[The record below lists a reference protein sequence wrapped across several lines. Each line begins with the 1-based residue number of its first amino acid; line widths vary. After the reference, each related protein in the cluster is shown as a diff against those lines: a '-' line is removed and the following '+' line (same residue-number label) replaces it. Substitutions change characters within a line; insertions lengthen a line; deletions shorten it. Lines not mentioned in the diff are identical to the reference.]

1 MLLKFNLRDKNMIQ
15 QIRILNRKLPLIRKL
30 VSYNLAPSGLF
41 DKAILNYPISRE
53 WEKRIKEV
61 LDCPDTEK
69 IETVENA
76 GCINRGKQIM
86 HNGLKINLG
95 SYYGPEYSKLLYKT
109 KGIHEPQEEFVF
121 QEILKK
127 IPDGAIMIELGSF
140 WSFYSMWFNLKV
152 ANAVNIMI
160 EPDSFNL
167 GFGIRNFKLNKMKGE
182 FLNAFVGDRSISNG
196 IKLKQVCV
204 DDLMQA
210 RNIEHLNILHSDIQG
225 YENEMLDGA
234 QVALSQNKI
243 DYFFIST
250 HSNDIHNQCISK
262 LKEYDYHIIC
272 EVDKDHTYSEDGLIV
287 ASSPRIPKEEI
298 IISRKC

>member
-1 MLLKFNLRDKNMIQ
+1 MLKKLRLLFKKIGILRKFVAYQ
-15 QIRILNRKLPLIRKL
+15 
-30 VSYNLAPSGLF
+30 LAPSGLF
-41 DKAILNYPISRE
+41 DKAILNYPISSE

-86 HNGLKINLG
+86 HNGIKINLG
-95 SYYGPEYSKLLYKT
+95 SYYGPEYSKLLCKT

-152 ANAVNIMI
+152 ANAINIMI

-182 FLNAFVGDRSISNG
+182 FLNAFVGARSISNG
-196 IKLKQVCV
+196 KQLEQVCV
-204 DDLMQA
+204 DDLMAA
-210 RNIEHLNILHSDIQG
+210 RKIEHLNILHSDIQG

-250 HSNDIHNQCISK
+250 HSNDVHNQCISK
-262 LKEYDYHIIC
+262 LKEHDYHIIC
-272 EVDKDHTYSEDGLIV
+272 EVDKDRTYSEDGLIV
-287 ASSPRIPKEEI
+287 ASSPRVPKEVI
-298 IISRKC
+298 IISSKP